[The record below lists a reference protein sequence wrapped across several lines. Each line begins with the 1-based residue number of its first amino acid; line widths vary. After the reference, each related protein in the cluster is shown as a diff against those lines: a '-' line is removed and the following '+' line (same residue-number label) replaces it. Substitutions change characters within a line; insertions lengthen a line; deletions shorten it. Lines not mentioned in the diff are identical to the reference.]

1 MLLWYNI
8 VMEKFENKIKS
19 NTEMVTISRAE
30 YETLQTKLKDTQAEL
45 ENTPKEAILLPGS
58 FASATAIAHILNMLF
73 IRHCIVWNRNLDEWG
88 LNFQGKRCQIGY

>member
-8 VMEKFENKIKS
+8 VIEKFENKIKS

-45 ENTPKEAILLPGS
+45 ENTPKEAIVLQGS
-58 FASATAIAHILNMLF
+58 FASASAIAHIALLCKNMLC
-73 IRHCIVWNRNLDEWG
+73 IRHYI
-88 LNFQGKRCQIGY
+88 I